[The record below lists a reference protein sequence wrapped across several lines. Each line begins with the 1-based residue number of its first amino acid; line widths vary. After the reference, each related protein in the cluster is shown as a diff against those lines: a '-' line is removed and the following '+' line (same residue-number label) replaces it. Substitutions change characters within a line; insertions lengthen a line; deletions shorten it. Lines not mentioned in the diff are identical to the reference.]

1 MEFLIRFYAP
11 SFIFGGKKFVGP
23 KLFGISYKPKAQLCL
38 IDPRQQYSGNLYML
52 YRAQSWKH
60 IKKRLVS
67 RNLETQEVNDL
78 GITGSRYSFVDPYV
92 ESLVLLG
99 KSDLA
104 VTY

>member
-1 MEFLIRFYAP
+1 MVFTERKYL
-11 SFIFGGKKFVGP
+11 VQ
-23 KLFGISYKPKAQLCL
+23 KLLGRVA
-38 IDPRQQYSGNLYML
+38 RLY
-52 YRAQSWKH
+52 WKH

-67 RNLETQEVNDL
+67 QNFETQEVKDL

-92 ESLVLLG
+92 ESLVLLD